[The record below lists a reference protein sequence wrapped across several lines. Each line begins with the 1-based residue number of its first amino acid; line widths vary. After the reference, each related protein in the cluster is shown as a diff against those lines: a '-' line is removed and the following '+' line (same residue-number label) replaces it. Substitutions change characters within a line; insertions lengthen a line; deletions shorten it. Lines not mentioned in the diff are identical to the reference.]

1 MCMEI
6 VTLASILRGWL
17 FILVIVTSDLN
28 ETVLV
33 LVALFSELN
42 QLTPPY

>member
-1 MCMEI
+1 MYMEI
-6 VTLASILRGWL
+6 VTLASVFRGWL
-17 FILVIVTSDLN
+17 FILIVVTSDQSA
-28 ETVLV
+28 TVLV